1 MKNIFGVLQKHLG
14 EEDEI
19 DFTDFFQNMN
29 EVALSC
35 NIQKI
40 KDQYAGAMMG
50 HIENDMFNCGGGKA
64 SDDLD
69 YFIE

>member
-19 DFTDFFQNMN
+19 DFTDFFKNMN

-35 NIQKI
+35 NIEKI
-40 KDQYAGAMMG
+40 Q
-50 HIENDMFNCGGGKA
+50 E
-64 SDDLD
+64 
-69 YFIE
+69 